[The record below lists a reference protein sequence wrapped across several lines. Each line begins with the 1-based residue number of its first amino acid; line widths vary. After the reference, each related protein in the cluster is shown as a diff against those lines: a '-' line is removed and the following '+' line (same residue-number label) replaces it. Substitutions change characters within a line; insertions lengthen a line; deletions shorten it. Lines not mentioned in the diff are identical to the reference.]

1 MNAEVGKLDINKL
14 VNVSTSLG
22 NLKTKLDDL
31 DVAKLKTVPAN
42 LERLSLV
49 VDNEKK
55 NSTH

>member
-42 LERLSLV
+42 LEKLSLV

>member
-14 VNVSTSLG
+14 VNVSNSLG

-42 LERLSLV
+42 LEKLSVV